1 MVQNAEIVSI
11 NKKQSNLLFT
21 IISEGKDINELNE
34 DKVSLNVIC
43 YCLLESKSKLLD
55 TFCKEYNIDVLEL
68 KNIIIR
74 TLSRTSE
81 LDNILDLTDLCKV
94 KHDPLI

>member
-34 DKVSLNVIC
+34 DKV
-43 YCLLESKSKLLD
+43 
-55 TFCKEYNIDVLEL
+55 YN
-68 KNIIIR
+68 KNGIV
-74 TLSRTSE
+74 
-81 LDNILDLTDLCKV
+81 ILDEEVDENKKILLQDMKGDALKG
-94 KHDPLI
+94 KQLIITAADYK